1 MRVAE
6 FVLGKVVPRWRRT
19 RALRSAQVLDDVV
32 DSQAASLSLLPP
44 DLRRRQADH
53 LAELALLAQDYRH
66 YAKGWITRRELERRG
81 RAALLRLEEPGGL
94 GVGATHRR

>member
-1 MRVAE
+1 MMVAE
-6 FVLGKVVPRWRRT
+6 FMLGKVFPHWHRT

-32 DSQAASLSLLPP
+32 DSQVASLPLLPP

-53 LAELALLAQDYRH
+53 LAELVLLAQNHRH
-66 YAKGWITRRELERRG
+66 YAKGWITCRELERRS